1 MTFPKVLL
9 SLCLVAFLT
18 APAHAQTILSR
29 AECTKAL
36 TEAKEAR
43 SKSDSGPKANKE
55 ADELLEVAEHLC
67 GQGNFVYAGNVLAVV
82 RGILATEN

>member
-1 MTFPKVLL
+1 MTFPKVML

-18 APAHAQTILSR
+18 APAQAQSVMSK

-36 TEAKEAR
+36 TEAQEAR
-43 SKSDSGPKANKE
+43 STSDAGPKANEE

-67 GQGNFVYAGNVLAVV
+67 NQGNFVYASNVLAVV